1 MVFVA
6 DPFYGD
12 AFDHLSTLTTSIIG
26 PRLLL
31 FCLSTGREVPN
42 MPYPLYTATMLG
54 ISVSFTG
61 LDGPHLARLQSLVQ
75 LMSGTVSKDYHDG
88 VTHLVAAKVR
98 AFGRQWGVWLI
109 LNRVTQSPTLNIGWK
124 PQVWSCDLAR
134 CADHETSLGGRSL
147 EAGWNCWPYN
157 CLLVSGFE
165 YMLLVLQ
172 RAPWTRCW
180 KQLIRGS
187 QLSAAHPFMDSVLL
201 SPASQGRSDWR

>member
-61 LDGPHLARLQSLVQ
+61 LDGPHLARLQSLVR

-98 AFGRQWGVWLI
+98 AFVRQ
-109 LNRVTQSPTLNIGWK
+109 
-124 PQVWSCDLAR
+124 
-134 CADHETSLGGRSL
+134 
-147 EAGWNCWPYN
+147 
-157 CLLVSGFE
+157 
-165 YMLLVLQ
+165 
-172 RAPWTRCW
+172 
-180 KQLIRGS
+180 
-187 QLSAAHPFMDSVLL
+187 
-201 SPASQGRSDWR
+201 